1 MPPVTSL
8 NALSHYTSNVIASDI
23 TDTSNNLI
31 QDITYSSNSIS
42 NRITDLYT
50 YDISFQQN
58 VTVNN
63 DLTVNGNLTVDGTT
77 TSINTDA
84 YTTEILEIVSTNIN
98 DDKPVLKVVESG
110 TVGNIIEVY
119 KEANEVL
126 SIDNS
131 GKLITSDVQI
141 NGTLTTTGTI
151 NGVTPAQFS
160 DIANA
165 QPLYTYTI
173 TSMATGGHHSVLI
186 ANSST
191 VIDCGLNNYGQIN
204 GQIGVTQNFFNN
216 TTYLFRK
223 ISQVACGDLYTVFL
237 KTDGTVMA
245 CGKNGSGQ
253 LGDGTYIDQSNPVYV
268 LTSGS
273 DQSANKLLGVTQVA
287 CGDNHTVFLKTDG
300 TVMACGKNGSG
311 QLGDG
316 TTVNQFNPVYVL
328 TSGSDQSANKLLGVT
343 QVACGDNHT
352 VFLKTDATAMACGGN
367 FYGQLGNRTNDAV
380 NNPTV
385 VLRTFTEPLGFISQ
399 VSCGRFHTVFLKI
412 GGTVVA
418 CGKNDS
424 GQLGDGTT
432 DDSNKEVNVLT
443 SGSDQTANKLEDVTQ
458 VACGMFHTVFLK
470 TDGTVMACGYNNSGE
485 LGDGTNVN
493 QSNPVYVLTS
503 GSDQSANRLSGILEI
518 VSSSTALHFI
528 TRNTDNSIIMW
539 GDNSDSQLGNGG
551 NTVVNKPTVI
561 DFSENFKQ

>member
-223 ISQVACGDLYTVFL
+223 ISQVACGD
-237 KTDGTVMA
+237 
-245 CGKNGSGQ
+245 
-253 LGDGTYIDQSNPVYV
+253 
-268 LTSGS
+268 
-273 DQSANKLLGVTQVA
+273 
-287 CGDNHTVFLKTDG
+287 NHTVFLKTDG
-300 TVMACGKNGSG
+300 TVMACGNNNIG

-316 TTVNQFNPVYVL
+316 TTVIQSNPVYVL

-458 VACGMFHTVFLK
+458 VACGRFHTVFLK

-518 VSSSTALHFI
+518 VSSSSASHFI